1 MIKNNSA
8 IFVLIGVV
16 IIVSGFL
23 SLVPAYSQIPYLPNV
38 QSSSEKSQNSDTTIT
53 ANKSN
58 SNDSIA
64 SLSTHYLPRN
74 NHSSSSNTT
83 SQSAISNNTK
93 FVIINFDDSHKNQY
107 TYAKPVLDKYG
118 FKATFF
124 EVCNWVE
131 AGHHDKDMT
140 TTWKDIAALQQDGM
154 DIQAHTMNHPHINGS
169 LSQAELD
176 YEIGQSKQCL
186 SNHGINSTIFAY
198 PYGEGSNNSTVVNTV
213 AKYYNLGRT
222 DSKSALT
229 FLHCN
234 SGNGGN
240 NIDNGNSGK
249 NAQRDCRPYFS
260 NGTLTPSNRYSINS
274 WAHRHIER
282 ECISNSGDSDTG
294 TCTNVVRHKYNNAQ
308 MFQKFITAVN
318 NQTNYNKDGVI
329 RAIPIIIYHTIVNYP
344 DLSDS
349 NRPVDT
355 TLNLFDAEMKYLHD
369 NGFKVIT
376 MSDLGYDEN
385 SNYLYIRDHS

>member
-8 IFVLIGVV
+8 IVVLIGVV
-16 IIVSGFL
+16 IIVFSFL

-38 QSSSEKSQNSDTTIT
+38 QSSSEKSQNSSTIT

-58 SNDSIA
+58 NNDSIA
-64 SLSTHYLPRN
+64 SISTHYLPRN
-74 NHSSSSNTT
+74 TNSSSSNTT
-83 SQSAISNNTK
+83 SQSASSNNIK
-93 FVIINFDDSHKNQY
+93 IVIINFDDSHKNQY

-140 TTWKDIAALQQDGM
+140 TTWSDIAALQQDGM

-169 LSQAELD
+169 LSQEDLD

-186 SNHGINSTIFAY
+186 INHGINSTIFAY
-198 PYGEGSNNSTVVNTV
+198 PYGEGSNNLTVVNTV
-213 AKYYNLGRT
+213 AKYYDRGRT

-229 FLHCN
+229 FLHCDG
-234 SGNGGN
+234 SDGN

-282 ECISNSGDSDTG
+282 QCISNSSDGDSG
-294 TCTNVVRHKYNNAQ
+294 TCTDVVRHKYNNAQ
-308 MFQKFITAVN
+308 MFQKFVTAVN

-329 RAIPIIIYHTIVNYP
+329 RAIPIIIYHTIVTYP
-344 DLSDS
+344 DLSYS

-376 MSDLGYDEN
+376 MADLGYDEN
-385 SNYLYIRDHS
+385 NNYLFIRGHS

>member
-8 IFVLIGVV
+8 IVVLILVV
-16 IIVSGFL
+16 IIISGFL
-23 SLVPAYSQIPYLPNV
+23 SLVPAYSQIPYLPNAR
-38 QSSSEKSQNSDTTIT
+38 SSSEKSQNSNTTIT
-53 ANKSN
+53 ENKSN
-58 SNDSIA
+58 NNDSIA

-74 NHSSSSNTT
+74 TNSSSSNTT
-83 SQSAISNNTK
+83 RQSASSNNTK
-93 FVIINFDDSHKNQY
+93 AIIINFDDSHKNQY

-140 TTWKDIAALQQDGM
+140 TTWKDIAELQQDGM
-154 DIQAHTMNHPHINGS
+154 DIEAHTMNHPHINGS
-169 LSQAELD
+169 LSLADLD

-186 SNHGINSTIFAY
+186 INHGINSTIFAY
-198 PYGEGSNNSTVVNTV
+198 PYGEGSNNSTIVNTV

-234 SGNGGN
+234 SGIGGN

-249 NAQRDCRPYFS
+249 NTQRDCRPYFI

-282 ECISNSGDSDTG
+282 ECISNSGDGDTG
-294 TCTNVVRHKYNNAQ
+294 TCTNVVRYKYNNAQ

-318 NQTNYNKDGVI
+318 NQTNYNKDGIV
-329 RAIPIIIYHTIVNYP
+329 RAIPIIIYHTLVNYP

-376 MSDLGYDEN
+376 MSDLGFDEN
-385 SNYLYIRDHS
+385 SNYLYIKGS

>member
-1 MIKNNSA
+1 M
-8 IFVLIGVV
+8 LIGVV
-16 IIVSGFL
+16 IIVFSFL

-38 QSSSEKSQNSDTTIT
+38 QSSSEKSQNSNTIT

-58 SNDSIA
+58 NNDSIA
-64 SLSTHYLPRN
+64 SISTHYLPRN
-74 NHSSSSNTT
+74 TNSSSSNTT
-83 SQSAISNNTK
+83 SQSASSNNIK
-93 FVIINFDDSHKNQY
+93 IVIINFDDSHKNQY

-140 TTWKDIAALQQDGM
+140 TTWSDIAALQQDGM

-169 LSQAELD
+169 LSQEDLD

-186 SNHGINSTIFAY
+186 INHGINSTIFAY
-198 PYGEGSNNSTVVNTV
+198 PYGEGSNNLTVVNTV
-213 AKYYNLGRT
+213 AKYYDRGRT

-229 FLHCN
+229 FLHCDG
-234 SGNGGN
+234 SDGN

-282 ECISNSGDSDTG
+282 QCISNSSDGDSG

-308 MFQKFITAVN
+308 MFQKFVTAVN

-344 DLSDS
+344 DLSYS

-376 MSDLGYDEN
+376 MADLGYDEN
-385 SNYLYIRDHS
+385 NNYLFIRGHS

>member
-8 IFVLIGVV
+8 IVVLIGVV
-16 IIVSGFL
+16 IIVSSFL

-38 QSSSEKSQNSDTTIT
+38 QSSSEKSQNSNTTIT

-58 SNDSIA
+58 NNDSIV
-64 SLSTHYLPRN
+64 SISTYYLARN
-74 NHSSSSNTT
+74 INSSSNTT
-83 SQSAISNNTK
+83 SQSASSNNTK

-107 TYAKPVLDKYG
+107 TYAKPVLDKHG

-131 AGHHDKDMT
+131 AGHHDKDIT
-140 TTWKDIAALQQDGM
+140 TTWSDIAALQQDGM

-240 NIDNGNSGK
+240 NIDNDNSGK

-282 ECISNSGDSDTG
+282 QCISNSSDGDGG
-294 TCTNVVRHKYNNAQ
+294 TCTNLVRHKYNNAQ
-308 MFQKFITAVN
+308 MFQKFVTAVN

-329 RAIPIIIYHTIVNYP
+329 RSIPIIIYHTIVNYP

-385 SNYLYIRDHS
+385 NKYLYIRDHS